1 MAQKSG
7 LYDKNWQNYSEER
20 NIHTNLYCIRMLNM
34 NVAIFQKLF
43 KILEFCFCCLYVFWH
58 VGYDFATT
66 FHPQSHLHTEMGA
79 QGFLLSPKS
88 GVFGKKSI
96 CSNFCGQYF
105 CVFLKEHDPTD
116 VLKPINLI
124 SNLIF
129 WKLSY
134 VENFW
139 KILESRKNSLKIH
152 NMQ

>member
-1 MAQKSG
+1 MVQKSG

-43 KILEFCFCCLYVFWH
+43 KILEFCFCFLYVFWH
-58 VGYDFATT
+58 VDYDFATT

-116 VLKPINLI
+116 ILMPINLI

-134 VENFW
+134 VEIFW
-139 KILESRKNSLKIH
+139 KILESPKNSLKIH